1 VAQRRAIST
10 VTLILLLG
18 VFLAGCSGLGATRI
32 GKILD
37 DPRHYHGRDVTVA
50 GEVVDSLNLLVFRTY
65 TVRDRTG
72 EILVVTK
79 GAVPREGA
87 SVRVKGKVNQAFAIA
102 DKSLVVLIEADR

>member
-1 VAQRRAIST
+1 MTRRTSILC
-10 VTLILLLG
+10 VLILTA
-18 VFLAGCSGLGATRI
+18 VLAAAACTGFGATRI

-37 DPRHYHGRDVTVA
+37 DPRHYHGRDVTIA
-50 GEVVDSLNLLVFRTY
+50 GEVVDSLNLLVVKAY

-79 GAVPREGA
+79 GAVPREGVA
-87 SVRVKGKVNQAFAIA
+87 VRVEGRVNQAFAIA